1 MIEESTT
8 AQETMQHG
16 IKGLIYGESGAG
28 KTSLCGT
35 TLAEQ
40 TLILS
45 AENGLLPLKGLNIK
59 VWKIKTV
66 EDLIEAHARLYSA
79 RDNWQ
84 YRYVHIDSLSEIAEV
99 VLANAKRIVK
109 DPRQAYGELID
120 KMMMTVREFRDLPGR
135 DVWFYAKAEYDK
147 DEISGIMKWMP
158 SMPGKKLGPQLPY
171 LFDEVFFIGVGTD
184 PTTKAKF
191 RYLLTEAD
199 QQHTAKDRSRA
210 LAPVEVADLAIITNK
225 MRGQ

>member
-109 DPRQAYGELID
+109 DPRQAYGELTD

-147 DEISGIMKWMP
+147 DEISGMATKDYVDQ
-158 SMPGKKLGPQLPY
+158 SVAGLASEA
-171 LFDEVFFIGVGTD
+171 FVGLAVAGLASEEYVD
-184 PTTKAKF
+184 AKF
-191 RYLLTEAD
+191 DDTFTGSQVLDGQTLEIENGLIKSIT
-199 QQHTAKDRSRA
+199 
-210 LAPVEVADLAIITNK
+210 PVP
-225 MRGQ
+225 